1 MIKNVDAH
9 KPDLL
14 VFTGDQ
20 IYEGGNPTR
29 KEFDRLPL
37 TDYLYK
43 WYIWC
48 IAYSPVTRKIP
59 SIVLAD
65 DHDYWQGN
73 IYGESGTMSYIKNH
87 DSGGVCTDP
96 AFVRSMEATQVSHN
110 PDPYDPAPT
119 GAGIPVYY
127 GGFKY
132 GGISFAVIEDRKF
145 KTSRRKMRAQLEAQ
159 GKVIKTIRDMKF
171 VDSPEATLLGDRQI
185 VFLEKWVHD
194 WEGAVMKVVLMQ
206 GIFAAATTRT
216 DRTVAHDI
224 DAGGWPP
231 RGRNRALAALRKG
244 YSFILAGDQHLAVV
258 LQHGVDDHGD
268 ACYQFGVP
276 AVGAKFRRWWDPPA
290 PGKGHEKGKPAY
302 TGGYE
307 DFFKN
312 KFTVYAVG
320 NLKKSRQEVLDENM
334 KLGRKS
340 ASYCSNRSIACD
352 GYGIVRLSKS
362 AKTITMEAWPWNGG
376 PQTPDRMFKDWPVT
390 ISVYDN
396 YQRKP
401 SGYLPD
407 LEIKGGDNAL
417 VQVVHEK
424 SKEIIYSVR
433 AHKGKFTP
441 RVFEEGT
448 YTVIVS
454 EPGTKKIEKFKK
466 VKPVDKPGASKIK
479 VKF

>member
-1 MIKNVDAH
+1 
-9 KPDLL
+9 
-14 VFTGDQ
+14 
-20 IYEGGNPTR
+20 
-29 KEFDRLPL
+29 
-37 TDYLYK
+37 
-43 WYIWC
+43 
-48 IAYSPVTRKIP
+48 
-59 SIVLAD
+59 
-65 DHDYWQGN
+65 
-73 IYGESGTMSYIKNH
+73 
-87 DSGGVCTDP
+87 
-96 AFVRSMEATQVSHN
+96 
-110 PDPYDPAPT
+110 
-119 GAGIPVYY
+119 
-127 GGFKY
+127 
-132 GGISFAVIEDRKF
+132 
-145 KTSRRKMRAQLEAQ
+145 
-159 GKVIKTIRDMKF
+159 
-171 VDSPEATLLGDRQI
+171 
-185 VFLEKWVHD
+185 
-194 WEGAVMKVVLMQ
+194 
-206 GIFAAATTRT
+206 
-216 DRTVAHDI
+216 
-224 DAGGWPP
+224 
-231 RGRNRALAALRKG
+231 
-244 YSFILAGDQHLAVV
+244 
-258 LQHGVDDHGD
+258 
-268 ACYQFGVP
+268 
-276 AVGAKFRRWWDPPA
+276 
-290 PGKGHEKGKPAY
+290 
-302 TGGYE
+302 
-307 DFFKN
+307 
-312 KFTVYAVG
+312 VYAVG